1 MRQISIFDRIKKRAR
16 TLFWAIFEKT
26 KIWHSVKLN
35 YKITELLAEFKF
47 SSTCIMNQLQLYTRS
62 CNPEIWKWYL
72 NEDMTV

>member
-26 KIWHSVKLN
+26 KIWLSVKLN
-35 YKITELLAEFKF
+35 YKITEPLVEFKF
-47 SSTCIMNQLQLYTRS
+47 SFMCIMNQLYTRS